1 MGSEK
6 DKTDALDIGK
16 SLPNNGRWHMKAV
29 VVDDGALHCLRFA
42 DVPEPAPLPG
52 QVVIEVH
59 SFSLNPGELK
69 WADRSGARHEE
80 FGFSNGT
87 VVGHDSAG
95 VVVVASR
102 DGRGPAVGT
111 RVASVGFCGS
121 WAERYVSNVDMLA
134 VIPNSVE
141 FGEAAALP
149 MAGGT
154 ALGSLQLAGTTI
166 GRRLMVTAAGGG
178 VGRVAVQLA
187 AISGSYVVAS
197 VGTPEKGEGLKEL
210 GANEVVVGVE
220 GIQRINGPIDIVLD
234 AAGGEYMVA
243 AWDKLARDGTMVTC
257 GWATLAPA
265 IFAPFSM
272 VGQHGKKIV
281 SFSSETSNGETI
293 AALLDL
299 VARGRLKVTIG
310 RRGSWSALHDSIDAL
325 WSRQIKG
332 KVVLDVD

>member
-1 MGSEK
+1 
-6 DKTDALDIGK
+6 
-16 SLPNNGRWHMKAV
+16 MKAII
-29 VVDDGALHCLRFA
+29 VDDNAPHCLIFA
-42 DVPEPAPLPG
+42 DVPEPVPLPG

-95 VVVVASR
+95 VIVVASP

-121 WAERYVSNVDMLA
+121 WAEKYASNLDMLA
-134 VIPNSVE
+134 VIPDSVE

-166 GRRLMVTAAGGG
+166 GRRLMVTGAGGG
-178 VGRVAVQLA
+178 VGRIAVQLA
-187 AISGSYVVAS
+187 AIAGSYVIAS
-197 VGTPEKGEGLKEL
+197 VGSPEKGEGLKEL

-220 GIQRINGPIDIVLD
+220 GIQRITGPLDIVLE
-234 AAGGEYMVA
+234 ATGGDYMVA
-243 AWDKLARDGTMVTC
+243 AWDKLARDGTMVTY
-257 GWATLAPA
+257 GSATLAPT
-265 IFAPFSM
+265 IFPPFSM
-272 VGQHGKKIV
+272 AGQHGKKIV
-281 SFSSETSNGETI
+281 SFSSETSNGKTI
-293 AALLDL
+293 DSFLHL
-299 VARGRLKVTIG
+299 VSRGRLKVHIG
-310 RRGSWSALHDSIDAL
+310 RRGSWSTLHDSIDAL

-332 KVVLDVD
+332 KVVLDVK